1 MLRRVVEVKTRFSL
15 VPPGVFESQHHLSLS
30 CGHSLQ
36 VVTCQQKFVAT
47 GDSIICPHC
56 GEEGKRGEEEKS
68 EADGP
73 RSV

>member
-1 MLRRVVEVKTRFSL
+1 MLRRVVSSGIAVNDGKMKSFVFLECRHL
-15 VPPGVFESQHHLSLS
+15 VVDQRA
-30 CGHSLQ
+30 
-36 VVTCQQKFVAT
+36 VAT
-47 GDSIICPHC
+47 HELVDCPHC